1 MPRPERGNRDR
12 AAGRKANLVS
22 ALAAV
27 AAVAAF
33 ICAPLVLSG
42 PLGGYGFERRLLPTD
57 HELLIPRVQI
67 IVSLVFAASVLA
79 LLIAS
84 AAIKATRT
92 LLAPR
97 QGTRPDG
104 LVGFSR

>member
-22 ALAAV
+22 APGRRRGCHL
-27 AAVAAF
+27 
-33 ICAPLVLSG
+33 ICAALVLCG